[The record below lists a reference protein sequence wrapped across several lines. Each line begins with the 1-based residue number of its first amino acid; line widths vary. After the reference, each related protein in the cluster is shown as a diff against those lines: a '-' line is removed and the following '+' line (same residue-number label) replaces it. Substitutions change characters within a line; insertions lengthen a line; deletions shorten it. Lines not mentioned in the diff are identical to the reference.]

1 MSSNDDLDTS
11 ERELQVFARHHELR
25 EALSIFGDSCEA
37 LSAYLD
43 DPDNSPPAD
52 GDWWIFM
59 GALASVAWS
68 LRAIFEGHNNPGLSR
83 SMDPLRT
90 YEAVCKRIADVTV
103 SQTHPF
109 EFLLASGGLLY
120 VPTRPGAA
128 MSASRSVFQ
137 LEVNVAPPE
146 GLIQAIGRRDSYPQ
160 QWSGK
165 RSAERDA
172 WDDIYRLAFCV
183 AVIAKRERN
192 SSRSQSLGDFA
203 QQHLDDF
210 YDDPIALF
218 FVALGL
224 SDSTTGS
231 RQRNLLAQHY
241 ARMVI
246 HRFPDQPGPLH
257 LLARSLLETLP
268 IDGSVDQESIL
279 EEAESLATH
288 ALLLDPSHHKFY
300 FTRARIRLER
310 HNIAGADDDLGS
322 AKELAIL
329 LRDRRSSLSDGEL
342 ARYDEFSR
350 EIRRRARIR
359 REFGTQIEE
368 LRHSVELLRGGH
380 ATEREVL
387 PGAHADE

>member
-1 MSSNDDLDTS
+1 MSSTDDLDTS
-11 ERELQVFARHHELR
+11 ERELQVFSRHHELR
-25 EALSIFGDSCEA
+25 EALTVFGDSCEA

-43 DPDNSPPAD
+43 DPENSPPAE

-59 GALASVAWS
+59 SALASVAWN

-90 YEAVCKRIADVTV
+90 FEAVCKRFADVTMN
-103 SQTHPF
+103 QTHPF
-109 EFLLASGGLLY
+109 EHLLASEGALE
-120 VPTRPGAA
+120 VPGRSRTGV
-128 MSASRSVFQ
+128 STIRSVFE
-137 LEVNVAPPE
+137 LEAVVSPPD
-146 GLIQAIGRRDSYPQ
+146 GLVQGLGRRDSYPQ
-160 QWSGK
+160 QWAGK
-165 RSAERDA
+165 RAAERDA

-183 AVIAKRERN
+183 TVIAKRARN
-192 SSRSQSLGDFA
+192 SSKSQSLGDFA
-203 QQHLDDF
+203 QQYLNDF

-268 IDGSVDQESIL
+268 IDASVDQEPIL
-279 EEAESLATH
+279 QEAESLATH

-310 HNIAGADDDLGS
+310 QDILGADDDIGS
-322 AKELAIL
+322 AKELANL
-329 LRDRRSSLSDGEL
+329 FRDRTSSLSDGEL
-342 ARYDEFSR
+342 PRYEEFSR

-359 REFGTQIEE
+359 REFGTQIDS
-368 LRHSVELLRGGH
+368 LRHSIERLRVSER
-380 ATEREVL
+380 TESDQPLET
-387 PGAHADE
+387 GTIE